1 MLYQVTGQLKH
12 DRRICTF
19 LLMKWAFQ
27 HPLTALCAQT
37 QTKENLESVALQR
50 FQDSL

>member
-1 MLYQVTGQLKH
+1 MIGVFV
-12 DRRICTF
+12 F
-19 LLMKWAFQ
+19 LLMKCAFQ
-27 HPLTALCAQT
+27 QPLTALCAQT